1 MTPPPEPAFVL
12 PNPERSLPGHR
23 SQSFS
28 STLPGLLCSID
39 SGLYLDLTPSIF
51 GPSTEKRDPHSCD
64 QSDIDSTTVAY
75 PSPPPTNSNPKRSVP
90 LPAITFHSG
99 CGSKS
104 FVFGSVNTKAVMG
117 PGGIPSPP
125 DIQQIPL
132 SPPPTIHTTIHALP
146 TLHDATTPLI
156 LPPTPEEEDAQIIDD
171 SDDSILTF
179 PPIPEEDEYQSDEAV
194 DSPPA
199 APTLPELP
207 DPQLLSPLSPEWT
220 PAGIADFLLPQD
232 DDDYSLLSNDSG
244 PFSLRRS
251 LHPHDDSFSPPFLAP
266 LSIPLGEDSYTSSDT
281 HNLHDHSMEDDV
293 DSSPEDPES
302 LFTPRTPES
311 IEVPLLGNDIFTND
325 VDFLSKLDFDCMDEE
340 EDHVQISHPNSPS
353 ISTHSLPELD
363 FDFDFDDDVQPSP
376 PLSLISLPGAETD
389 DDLLPA
395 DLALNS
401 YHPDSPASTSSLL
414 LTDSSPGGL
423 TLSPEASDP
432 DANLGSHLAVA
443 LANSDDPL
451 LERLYAVRM
460 RAISAE
466 RAARQKEAAAL
477 EQGSIILRAEAKREK
492 KREKERA
499 REVAALLRLK
509 LGLVDQERSGT
520 VDLPPV
526 GDLDADMD
534 ERAGIDGIVKKKKKK
549 SKGMAGN
556 IDGLVARMMFRRR
569 NESFKPLGGRQ
580 PELGR
585 ELLRTPSSLSRTSSW
600 KDDDDDADV
609 AMEAEVES
617 GEIIPSREKL
627 DEFSDKSSNT
637 SMDRAIEQI

>member
-1 MTPPPEPAFVL
+1 MTPSPEPAFVL

-28 STLPGLLCSID
+28 STPPGLLCSID
-39 SGLYLDLTPSIF
+39 FEASSFHLDSNPSIF
-51 GPSTEKRDPHSCD
+51 GPFTEKRDPRSCD

-99 CGSKS
+99 CGSKC

-125 DIQQIPL
+125 DIQQIPI

-156 LPPTPEEEDAQIIDD
+156 LPPTPEEEEAQIIDD

-194 DSPPA
+194 DSPAA
-199 APTLPELP
+199 APTLSELP
-207 DPQLLSPLSPEWT
+207 DAQLLSPLSPEWT
-220 PAGIADFLLPQD
+220 PTGIADFLLPQD
-232 DDDYSLLSNDSG
+232 DDDYSLLSNDGG

-251 LHPHDDSFSPPFLAP
+251 LHSHGPFSPPFLAP
-266 LSIPLGEDSYTSSDT
+266 LNIPTGEAGPS
-281 HNLHDHSMEDDV
+281 HDHGMEDDV

-311 IEVPLLGNDIFTND
+311 IEVPLLGND
-325 VDFLSKLDFDCMDEE
+325 VGFLSKLDFDCMDEE
-340 EDHVQISHPNSPS
+340 DHIQISHPSSPS
-353 ISTHSLPELD
+353 ISTHNLPELD
-363 FDFDFDDDVQPSP
+363 FDDDDVQPSP

-414 LTDSSPGGL
+414 LTDSSPGGP
-423 TLSPEASDP
+423 TLSTETSDP

-443 LANSDDPL
+443 LANSNDPL

-477 EQGSIILRAEAKREK
+477 EQGSIFVRAEAKREK
-492 KREKERA
+492 KKEKERA

-526 GDLDADMD
+526 GDLDVDME
-534 ERAGIDGIVKKKKKK
+534 ERAGIDGVVKKKKKK

-580 PELGR
+580 PETGR
-585 ELLRTPSSLSRTSSW
+585 ELPRARSSLSRTSSW

-609 AMEAEVES
+609 TMGAAED

-627 DEFSDKSSNT
+627 DDFADQSPNT
-637 SMDRAIEQI
+637 SMDRATGKI